1 MLSNMSKTNK
11 PAWDHTACKQGPGGK
26 AWSEA
31 AASNT
36 ITITTSLTFTAHITS
51 NHSSSLTGST
61 SLNIGVLGD
70 IGPLF
75 SITATTTLL

>member
-1 MLSNMSKTNK
+1 MPSNMSKTNK
-11 PAWDHTACKQGPGGK
+11 PAWDHAVCNQGPGGK

-31 AASNT
+31 AAAN
-36 ITITTSLTFTAHITS
+36 ITIITSLTFTAHITS

-61 SLNIGVLGD
+61 SLNIGVLGN